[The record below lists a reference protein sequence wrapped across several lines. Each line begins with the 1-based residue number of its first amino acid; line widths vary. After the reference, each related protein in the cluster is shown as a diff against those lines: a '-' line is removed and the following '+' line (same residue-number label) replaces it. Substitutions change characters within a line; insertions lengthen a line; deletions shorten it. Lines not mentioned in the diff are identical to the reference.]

1 MRASREGWTAEGF
14 AQEIGGQQCARPAT
28 CGPPAAAHPPAKPRG
43 CWVGRYRAAARLWA
57 GAEESDRACPALPCL
72 HTSAPPAPR
81 RLLAYTVSDR
91 DAPHLVLEQ
100 GLFGDRVRGGAVA
113 LGVLL
118 GGNLLFGD
126 WERRVF

>member
-1 MRASREGWTAEGF
+1 M
-14 AQEIGGQQCARPAT
+14 
-28 CGPPAAAHPPAKPRG
+28 
-43 CWVGRYRAAARLWA
+43 GRYRAAARLWA
-57 GAEESDRACPALPCL
+57 GAEESDHACPALPCL

-81 RLLAYTVSDR
+81 RLLAYTASDR